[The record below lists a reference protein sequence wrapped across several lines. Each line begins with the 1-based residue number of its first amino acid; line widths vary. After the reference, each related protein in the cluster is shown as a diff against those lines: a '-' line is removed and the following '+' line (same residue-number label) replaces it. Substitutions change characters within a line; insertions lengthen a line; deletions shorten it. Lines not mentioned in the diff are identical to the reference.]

1 MGLCL
6 ANSLVARRDFIP
18 YDQLVRYK
26 WWFRYGY
33 MSSTGHCFDNS
44 SAFSQSLKEFERRQ
58 QLFARKHK
66 IPSDEL
72 DFLSDPH
79 LLKEFDVHCTE
90 SGVAGNEALIRLTP
104 VSLFFYRYPTDAVE
118 FAGISG
124 AITHDSPK
132 AYDSCR
138 YYGALI
144 VAALRGET
152 KQQLLDDKFYL
163 NHKSWFNNK
172 PLNPDVM
179 KVAQGSY
186 KKAGEYHD
194 RIRGKGYIVDALE
207 TALWTFYY
215 DEGSFEKGILDAVNR
230 GDDTDATAA
239 IYGPLAGAYY
249 GFDNL
254 PKKWISQM
262 LLFLLLLAF
271 SLSKVWSIEFEPY
284 SLRTQS
290 LYEPLGIDAKVPLL
304 SWRLQSSK
312 IIRGVSQVA
321 YQIRAA
327 HHKRDLDSNPLWD
340 SGMVVSNSTAIV
352 WEGPTLSSRER
363 IVWQVRSWD
372 NGGKISEWSEIA
384 SFEMGL
390 LDAHDWDPAVW
401 IENKA
406 YMTGNTSLP
415 YFVKRFS
422 ISNSISSARLW
433 IVGLGQF
440 VATVNGQ
447 VVTSGVLNPG
457 YFDWNK
463 SIEYSTYNV
472 TALLKDGDNVL
483 GVALGKGIY
492 RAEKP
497 LGGRYYKFL
506 TTPHPMKLIAQL
518 QLNYMDGSCQYIVSD
533 SSWLT
538 TVTGPLLESSWYGGE
553 EYDARKEL
561 IGWDTPTYDHSTWKM
576 ADISSIPNPNA
587 IYRARESPSIQIV
600 EEIVAISV
608 TDKGDG
614 TYIFDFGIN
623 HAGWPKL
630 SMRGAR
636 GTTVTIMPGELLNL
650 DETINQVT
658 EGTPIYDRYTFSG
671 NGIETYAPTFRY
683 HGFRYLQIENLT
695 YLPQV
700 NDFKSYTLRIN
711 NDVTGTFNSSIELL
725 NSIHKI
731 VNRAVQSNMFSVFT
745 DCPHREK
752 LGWLEETHLV
762 FPAIERFFD
771 VQAHGRSVVRRIAEA
786 QLSNGMVPTTAPEF
800 PIFNGA
806 FRDEPNWGNSII
818 LLPLYLYQS
827 YGEIALLEEFY
838 SNMVSWIDYLRSKAQ
853 NNIVSY
859 GLGDWYAIDQST
871 PVGVT
876 GTYGYWMSA
885 NGLEKIASALNK
897 TDDAKKYSDLASQI
911 SSAFHRTYFN
921 ATAHTYA
928 TGSQAADVFALEMGA
943 VPVTEQQN
951 VIQHLINDIRERSN
965 HTSSGEVSLPSWFR
979 MLSFYGHDDVIYDF
993 LSRTD
998 SPSYGYA
1005 IIHGATSLT
1014 EDWDGPAPAK
1024 GQPLSSQN
1032 HFMFG
1037 AVDEWFMRSLAGI
1050 QQVANSI
1057 DYRILNIKPVIVGNI
1072 SHVEAT
1078 YRTTRGWIE
1087 IQWNRVEEVF
1097 TLKVMLPYGSIAKV
1111 YVPGTK
1117 ATSDYGTQIQIR
1129 KREAM
1134 TVFKIESGSYTFKSV
1149 IDVNTKQN

>member
-1 MGLCL
+1 MVKTAKWQMFLSRYNL
-6 ANSLVARRDFIP
+6 TSDEAAAVYLYTMRHSETDRDISSQLSTALRLRFRQLLTPWFP
-18 YDQLVRYK
+18 YLQLLITALNKLPSMKGTIWRYS
-26 WWFRYGY
+26 R
-33 MSSTGHCFDNS
+33 GHIADNYR
-44 SAFSQSLKEFERRQ
+44 KDCVW
-58 QLFARKHK
+58 KHK

-254 PKKWISQM
+254 PKKWISQ
-262 LLFLLLLAF
+262 
-271 SLSKVWSIEFEPY
+271 
-284 SLRTQS
+284 
-290 LYEPLGIDAKVPLL
+290 
-304 SWRLQSSK
+304 
-312 IIRGVSQVA
+312 
-321 YQIRAA
+321 
-327 HHKRDLDSNPLWD
+327 
-340 SGMVVSNSTAIV
+340 
-352 WEGPTLSSRER
+352 
-363 IVWQVRSWD
+363 
-372 NGGKISEWSEIA
+372 
-384 SFEMGL
+384 
-390 LDAHDWDPAVW
+390 
-401 IENKA
+401 
-406 YMTGNTSLP
+406 
-415 YFVKRFS
+415 
-422 ISNSISSARLW
+422 
-433 IVGLGQF
+433 
-440 VATVNGQ
+440 
-447 VVTSGVLNPG
+447 
-457 YFDWNK
+457 
-463 SIEYSTYNV
+463 
-472 TALLKDGDNVL
+472 
-483 GVALGKGIY
+483 
-492 RAEKP
+492 
-497 LGGRYYKFL
+497 FL

-636 GTTVTIMPGELLNL
+636 GTTVTIRPGELLNL